1 MTIFSSAPHYSSVRR
16 QLPYPQVSPLHL
28 QQEEGKYKKKKAA
41 KSRCQQSL
49 STFKNFL
56 DHLP

>member
-28 QQEEGKYKKKKAA
+28 QQEEGKYKKKKSSEKQMSA
-41 KSRCQQSL
+41 K
-49 STFKNFL
+49 FVYF
-56 DHLP
+56 